1 MMEKSHPLSE
11 NVYSLIHELLVPLKT
26 IVGAHSILITNVP
39 YIPQPIEEPLVRLG
53 QISNKLHTEIM
64 TLFRDPSKRVNLQS
78 AEIASEQIRLIASEW
93 GNDGKKLSQLV
104 SQIKA
109 ANVHL
114 EEESLN
120 TILNEVLANGLE
132 KFNRI
137 VSYLEITQAKH
148 LTLNNGFFDVLQV
161 KREDT

>member
-1 MMEKSHPLSE
+1 
-11 NVYSLIHELLVPLKT
+11 
-26 IVGAHSILITNVP
+26 
-39 YIPQPIEEPLVRLG
+39 
-53 QISNKLHTEIM
+53 
-64 TLFRDPSKRVNLQS
+64 
-78 AEIASEQIRLIASEW
+78 
-93 GNDGKKLSQLV
+93 V

-120 TILNEVLANGLE
+120 TILNVVLANGLE